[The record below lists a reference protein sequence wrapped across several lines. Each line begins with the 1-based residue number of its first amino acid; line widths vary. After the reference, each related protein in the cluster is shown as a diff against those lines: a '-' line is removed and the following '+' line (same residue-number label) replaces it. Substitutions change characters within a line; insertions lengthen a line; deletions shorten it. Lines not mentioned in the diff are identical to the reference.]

1 MEYPNLNTPKITTD
15 MPKKELL
22 VKVTRPSGLR
32 VMIKKSLAIECLNRP
47 GWEKGWSKRTKK
59 KNEVTK

>member
-32 VMIKKSLAIECLNRP
+32 VMIKKSLAIECLTRP
-47 GWEKGWSKRTKK
+47 GWKKGWSKRPKK
-59 KNEVTK
+59 QEH